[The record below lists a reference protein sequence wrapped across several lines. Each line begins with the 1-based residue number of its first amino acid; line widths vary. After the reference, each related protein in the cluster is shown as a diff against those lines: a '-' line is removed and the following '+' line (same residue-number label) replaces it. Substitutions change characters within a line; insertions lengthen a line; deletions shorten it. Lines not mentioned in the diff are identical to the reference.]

1 MAGETPTQFNNDQE
15 IANEK
20 AAAAADGQAAVGDLG
35 AAVKDDFSPAAMSQL
50 AEDLEGLALNE
61 GLALIS
67 ANAPAAMAVLA
78 KGIITI
84 LDHIGI

>member
-1 MAGETPTQFNNDQE
+1 MAAETPTQFNNEQE

-35 AAVKDDFSPAAMSQL
+35 TAVKDDFSPAAMSAL
-50 AEDLEGLALNE
+50 EADLEGLALNE
-61 GLALIS
+61 ALALIS
-67 ANAPAAMAVLA
+67 ANAPAALAVLA
-78 KGIITI
+78 TGITTL